1 MRRPIHRQE
10 RSCAA
15 IGILSPHY
23 LSPHYRLDF
32 DFEVIAFYHG
42 AKQPF
47 ARHDQ

>member
-1 MRRPIHRQE
+1 MRCNRYPV
-10 RSCAA
+10 AA
-15 IGILSPHY
+15 L

>member
-15 IGILSPHY
+15 IGI

-47 ARHDQ
+47 APP